1 MGVWELL
8 GISSGIGLLAGIR
21 LYATVLAIG
30 LAIRFD
36 WFTPTPA
43 QPGEASWAILA
54 HPAVLAIAAAGVVIE
69 LIADKVLWLDSLWDG
84 LHTFLRPIG
93 AVLLA
98 TAAFGN
104 VDPAFR
110 VVLILLCGG
119 MALTS
124 HASKA
129 ATRLAVNTSPEPASN
144 IALSAAEDLMVPAGL
159 WLVFSHPLITLGVVV
174 VFLIL
179 FAILA
184 RQIWKLFQRRRAA
197 RRSKQAADIANS
209 PLTS

>member
-8 GISSGIGLLAGIR
+8 GISSGVGLLAGIR

-30 LAIRFD
+30 MAIRFG

-43 QPGEASWAILA
+43 PPGEASWAILA
-54 HPAVLAIAAAGVVIE
+54 HPAVLTIAAVGVVME
-69 LIADKVLWLDSLWDG
+69 LIADKVMWLDSLWDG

-104 VDPAFR
+104 VEPALR

-129 ATRLAVNTSPEPASN
+129 TARVAVNTSPEPASN
-144 IALSAAEDLMVPAGL
+144 IVLSAAEDLMVPAGL
-159 WLVFSHPLITLGVVV
+159 WLVFRHPLITLGVAAA
-174 VFLIL
+174 FLIL
-179 FAILA
+179 FALLA
-184 RQIWKLFQRRRAA
+184 RQIWRRLQRRRAA
-197 RRSKQAADIANS
+197 KRTRQAGLS
-209 PLTS
+209 HPSVPS